1 MGIRVRNAP
10 KRFSEK
16 ILVLEKSGLTVPK
29 RPKMAQNGPKMVVNR
44 KFLENGSNDFPD
56 FWPEVPKN
64 PVFLDSGLTVPKR
77 PKNLFFEIWSIYI
90 VIMHENEA
98 LGLEKNK
105 KIFLEF
111 FAIFGPPFQPKKPYL
126 DRKWS
131 KINIR
136 LILSYDPSFFMFRA
150 RKKSKKIFRSQKGP
164 KRAKKGQKGSLWV
177 KIFKKMKVFQIFFLF
192 DLNDSE
198 SKK

>member
-1 MGIRVRNAP
+1 
-10 KRFSEK
+10 
-16 ILVLEKSGLTVPK
+16 
-29 RPKMAQNGPKMVVNR
+29 MAQNGPKMVVNQ

-56 FWPEVPKN
+56 FWPEVGGQYSKKVDPGGFFPKN
-64 PVFLDSGLTVPKR
+64 PVFLDLGLTVPKR

-90 VIMHENEA
+90 VIIHENEA

-126 DRKWS
+126 DRKWP

-150 RKKSKKIFRSQKGP
+150 RKNQKKYF
-164 KRAKKGQKGSLWV
+164 
-177 KIFKKMKVFQIFFLF
+177 
-192 DLNDSE
+192 
-198 SKK
+198 